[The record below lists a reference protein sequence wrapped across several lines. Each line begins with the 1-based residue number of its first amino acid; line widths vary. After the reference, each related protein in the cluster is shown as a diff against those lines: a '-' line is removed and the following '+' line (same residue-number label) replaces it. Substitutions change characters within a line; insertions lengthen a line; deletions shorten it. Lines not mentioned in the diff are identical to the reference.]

1 MDYLLLAAGLVLLA
15 VCAEML
21 TRGSAAMAARLRV
34 PEFIV
39 GLTVMAVGTSMPEL
53 TVSIMSA
60 VAGRGGMSIGNVVG
74 SNLFNTLVI
83 LGLCAVIRP
92 LEFTRGNIRRDIPLC
107 IGASLVLVAVMSGP
121 GLSVGRVEGA
131 VMLLAYAGIIIGSIR
146 AARRERPAGGEA
158 DGANPM
164 PWWLISVLV
173 AAGLAGLIGGGDLCL
188 DSATAIARRWGLSDS
203 VIAITVVATG
213 TSLPELASSLSAV
226 AGGRPSMA
234 VGNIIGSNI
243 FNILFIVGASAAV
256 QPLGRDVAGWNVWMV
271 AGSAVLLLVSAV
283 AIGVRRITRAEGA
296 AYLAIYAGYVIWLL
310 N

>member
-21 TRGSAAMAARLRV
+21 TRGSAAMAARFRV

-53 TVSIMSA
+53 TVSVMSA
-60 VAGRGGMSIGNVVG
+60 AAGRGGMSVGNVMG

-83 LGLCAVIRP
+83 LGLCAVVRP

-107 IGASLVLVAVMSGP
+107 IGASLVLAAVLSGREP
-121 GLSVGRVEGA
+121 SVGRAEGA
-131 VMLLAYAGIIIGSIR
+131 AMLAAYAGIIIYSIR

-158 DGANPM
+158 GGKPM
-164 PWWLISVLV
+164 SWWLIAVLV
-173 AAGLAGLIGGGDLCL
+173 AAGLAGLIGSGSLCL
-188 DSATAIARRWGLSDS
+188 DSATAIARRWGVSES
-203 VIAITVVATG
+203 VIAITIVATG

-256 QPLGRDVAGWNVWMV
+256 NPIVTDVAGRDVWMV

-296 AYLAIYAGYVIWLL
+296 VYLAVYAGYVIWLL